1 MTAAL
6 DVGGLVSEGRLAT
19 IHRGCLAGRAVAVKR
34 ARPEVPGAA
43 AAMRRERRV
52 LGAARH
58 PALVPVLD
66 FVDDPETPMLV
77 LGWADGGSV
86 ADLLADGPLSD
97 EDVLHL
103 LRPVAGALD
112 ALHRAGAAHLDVS
125 PRNVLLAAAG
135 PILID
140 PAPPGSGTPG
150 YTDPAVA
157 VGGLASARSDV
168 FGLAALAH
176 VALTGRHPGPGGG
189 MAPGLVMPAGV
200 AAALAAGLD
209 RDPRRRP
216 ASATELFDRLEAAL
230 APEAAKGSSSRPP
243 QGRPV
248 ARSRGPSDRPP
259 CTWPFERWQ
268 EEADTAAARQAR
280 TAADRP
286 GRRRRLSR
294 RRADPYPVTS

>member
-6 DVGGLVSEGRLAT
+6 DLGGLVSRGRLAT
-19 IHRGCLAGRAVAVKR
+19 IHRGCLGGRAVAVKR

-43 AAMRRERRV
+43 AAMRRERRI
-52 LGAARH
+52 LGAISH

-66 FVDDPETPMLV
+66 FVDDPESPMLV

-86 ADLLADGPLSD
+86 ADLLADGPLSG
-97 EDVLHL
+97 EDLLHL

-112 ALHRAGAAHLDVS
+112 ALHRVGVAHLDVS

-150 YTDPAVA
+150 YSDPALA

-168 FGLAALAH
+168 FGVAALAH
-176 VALTGRHPGPGGG
+176 MALTGQNPGPGGG
-189 MAPGLVMPAGV
+189 MAPGLVMPPGV
-200 AAALAAGLD
+200 TAALAAGLD

-216 ASATELFDRLEAAL
+216 ASTTELVDRLEAAL
-230 APEAAKGSSSRPP
+230 APERGTPSGHRPP
-243 QGRPV
+243 GRPV
-248 ARSRGPSDRPP
+248 ARSRGPCSHPP
-259 CTWPFERWQ
+259 RTWPFEHWQ
-268 EEADTAAARQAR
+268 EEADAATARQAQ
-280 TAADRP
+280 TVAQP
-286 GRRRRLSR
+286 SPRRRRGPHLG
-294 RRADPYPVTS
+294 A